1 MRADFLAEARRIA
14 GQRLRQLVLGED
26 GVDEFA
32 DHGMLG
38 RADEVEILALDLIHH
53 VLHLGEAHHARDHAA
68 ADHVR
73 RNVVG
78 KAAVDHEVARIGQA
92 GAVQARDVAF
102 EVVEAV
108 AGGAA
113 RGIDVDSVQLLHDIH
128 MIRHLKIRHKRLA
141 EALDFN
147 VLAVILADRHA
158 RIDDLRD
165 DLHALLDLGGIFLF
179 QLLQMRQLVGHL
191 VDLRLGR
198 LGLILLSLLHQAAD
212 FLGEHFALVAQAVG
226 LLHGL
231 AVLAVQLDHLVNEGE
246 LAVLKL
252 LFDVFAHDVRR
263 LADQIDIDHD
273 SSSFLLYGACPENLH
288 AKIKGALLPHGTKCS
303 ALPPKLPFSWPLL
316 TDKGRLPASSSPA
329 AWKERINRAPRR
341 LAPPDGSLERKNRSV
356 LFLRPKARRCMRIL

>member
-1 MRADFLAEARRIA
+1 M
-14 GQRLRQLVLGED
+14 
-26 GVDEFA
+26 
-32 DHGMLG
+32 
-38 RADEVEILALDLIHH
+38 
-53 VLHLGEAHHARDHAA
+53 
-68 ADHVR
+68 
-73 RNVVG
+73 
-78 KAAVDHEVARIGQA
+78 
-92 GAVQARDVAF
+92 QARDVAF

-113 RGIDVDSVQLLHDIH
+113 RGIDVDAVQLLHDIH

-141 EALDFN
+141 EALDFD

-316 TDKGRLPASSSPA
+316 TDKGRLPAGSSPA